1 MTGYATH
8 APGTMAKAQMTGGSR
23 RQRGIILRWTGVR
36 ATYEVDK
43 AMGDA
48 GSRSTRVL
56 GSRPQGRRS
65 LKEVLANADL
75 DIAVHHGRGI
85 CFHLELVRP

>member
-48 GSRSTRVL
+48 RVEVDSGSGVTSSRS
-56 GSRPQGRRS
+56 
-65 LKEVLANADL
+65 
-75 DIAVHHGRGI
+75 
-85 CFHLELVRP
+85 